1 MPSQAEIARFAAPA
15 LELINSLEPDGRD
28 RLEEP
33 AWLQEALVRWGLS
46 RGRAPSSA
54 EREAL
59 RGLRALLRRLA
70 APVAAG
76 RPLSPSELGELN
88 AVLARSPVSRQLE
101 LAGDGGYVVDLQP
114 LARDWPSYVV
124 GDVVGSF
131 GSLLRSS
138 HDRLRLCANEECRRA
153 FLDQSR
159 SRSRL
164 WCDARGCGNRMRVR
178 RHRARES

>member
-1 MPSQAEIARFAAPA
+1 MALRRVRRGPIASQAEIARFAAPA
-15 LELINSLEPDGRD
+15 LELINSLEPDGCD
-28 RLEEP
+28 LLDDP
-33 AWLQEALVRWGLS
+33 AWLREALVRWGVS
-46 RGRAPSSA
+46 RGRVPSGE

-59 RGLRALLRRLA
+59 RGLRELLRRLSLT
-70 APVAAG
+70 VAAG
-76 RPLSPSELGELN
+76 RRLSAEELAELN

-101 LAGDGGYVVDLQP
+101 PAEGGGYVVDFQP
-114 LARDWPSYVV
+114 LARDWPGYVV

-131 GSLLRSS
+131 GSLLRSA

-164 WCDARGCGNRMRVR
+164 WCDA
-178 RHRARES
+178 